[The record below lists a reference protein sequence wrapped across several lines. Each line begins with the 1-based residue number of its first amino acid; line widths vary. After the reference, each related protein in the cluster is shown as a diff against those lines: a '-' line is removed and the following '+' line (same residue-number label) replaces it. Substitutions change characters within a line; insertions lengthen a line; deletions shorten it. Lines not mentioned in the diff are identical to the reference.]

1 MDRGRQ
7 IRRKG
12 EMDGRIY
19 FVREIKVGSKRERKR
34 KLKKDRKKLEIKI
47 HCKIKF
53 NYIQVTEN
61 EIFWSLKF
69 PMSSNWI

>member
-12 EMDGRIY
+12 EMGGRIY